1 MQVSL
6 IFIYTITASTF
17 HFEPLNF
24 HLGKMSIYLDFNA
37 TTPIDDRVRN
47 VMMKWLMKDG
57 CGNPSSP
64 YTVGKVAKN
73 AIERAR
79 EQVREAIGASEG
91 KREIFFTSGA
101 TESSNWA
108 IKGAAFGAR
117 DRLNQHDLEIVTV
130 ATEHV
135 ATLKTCEY
143 LKSKGFKLTVVSV
156 DSRGVVNLKELES
169 ALTSRTVLVSMMYVN
184 NETGTVQPVARVAEM
199 IKQKSRNTLFHCDA
213 SQAIGRLEVDVK
225 SMGVDL
231 MTIAGH
237 KFHAPKGIGALY
249 VKEGTPALHPL
260 LHGGGQE

>member
-1 MQVSL
+1 
-6 IFIYTITASTF
+6 
-17 HFEPLNF
+17 
-24 HLGKMSIYLDFNA
+24 MSIYLDFNA

-64 YTVGKVAKN
+64 YTVGKVAKS

-108 IKGAAFGAR
+108 IKGAAFGAS
-117 DRLNQHDLEIVTV
+117 DRLNQQDLEIVTV

-143 LKSKGFKLTVVSV
+143 LKSRGFKL
-156 DSRGVVNLKELES
+156 R
-169 ALTSRTVLVSMMYVN
+169 
-184 NETGTVQPVARVAEM
+184 
-199 IKQKSRNTLFHCDA
+199 
-213 SQAIGRLEVDVK
+213 
-225 SMGVDL
+225 
-231 MTIAGH
+231 
-237 KFHAPKGIGALY
+237 GIG
-249 VKEGTPALHPL
+249 
-260 LHGGGQE
+260 GQQRW